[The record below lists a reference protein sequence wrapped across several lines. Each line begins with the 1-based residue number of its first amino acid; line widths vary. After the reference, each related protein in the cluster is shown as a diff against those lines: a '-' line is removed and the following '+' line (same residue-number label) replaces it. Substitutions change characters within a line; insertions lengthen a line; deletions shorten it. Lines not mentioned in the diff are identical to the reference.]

1 MRLWG
6 DRRKSRKE
14 LGGIAEDHAARYL
27 ASRGY
32 RIRERN
38 FRTRAGEVDIVAE
51 HGGALVFVEVRAR
64 TSTRFMSQAES
75 VNTAKQRRIRRAA
88 DTFIAARERRERVMR
103 YDVVEVSLTPEGRV
117 ERINVI
123 EGAFGG

>member
-6 DRRKSRKE
+6 GGRKSRKE
-14 LGGIAEDHAARYL
+14 LGEIAEDHAARYL

-38 FRTRAGEVDIVAE
+38 FRARGGEVDIIAE

-64 TSTRFMSQAES
+64 TSNRFMSPAES
-75 VNTAKQRRIRRAA
+75 VNAAKQRRIRRAA
-88 DTFIAARERRERVMR
+88 NTFIAARERRERVMR
-103 YDVVEVSLTPEGRV
+103 YDVVEVGLTPEGRV
-117 ERINVI
+117 EQINVI
-123 EGAFGG
+123 EAAFGG